1 MGSRVSLTGSAGK
14 SGALI
19 AATPTASK
27 AAARRDRP
35 FEARAASAGWHRK
48 AFLRIFCA
56 RSGQTAGCEP
66 NMSKLITA
74 AAAAFL
80 FTAASVRADEQVW
93 EMNNWPGDI
102 DLIPC
107 SAWSKAADGTWVLH
121 GAVKLGSETLDN
133 VGVKGD
139 AAARKLDRECGAR
152 K

>member
-1 MGSRVSLTGSAGK
+1 
-14 SGALI
+14 
-19 AATPTASK
+19 
-27 AAARRDRP
+27 
-35 FEARAASAGWHRK
+35 
-48 AFLRIFCA
+48 
-56 RSGQTAGCEP
+56 
-66 NMSKLITA
+66 MSKLITA

-139 AAARKLDRECGAR
+139 AAAHKLDRECGA
-152 K
+152 KK